1 MIFMTFIPKKTKNK
15 EPAGYK
21 SLYIKK
27 ELVKKLEKI
36 AIEGNT
42 SFNNVVIS
50 MIEYCLNNEK

>member
-1 MIFMTFIPKKTKNK
+1 MPFIPKKTKNK

-27 ELVKKLEKI
+27 QLVKKLEKI